1 RGVGACTGRPEE
13 GGVKTTVGPA
23 EGTGQAHLP
32 VKGNRLT
39 TIIADSPRFL
49 PTAEAMRFVDSLTRD
64 EARSMLMYLL
74 GRDPDGWAAASAAS
88 PRVVLPAE
96 AMGSVDSASRDG
108 AGSLLVYLLGRD
120 PDGWAAA
127 VGEIQRRRAAGRAE
141 GVTR

>member
-1 RGVGACTGRPEE
+1 M
-13 GGVKTTVGPA
+13 KTTVGPA

-74 GRDPDGWAAASAAS
+74 GRDPDGWAAA
-88 PRVVLPAE
+88 
-96 AMGSVDSASRDG
+96 M
-108 AGSLLVYLLGRD
+108 
-120 PDGWAAA
+120 
-127 VGEIQRRRAAGRAE
+127 GEIQRRRAAGRAE